1 MLLLSRAKISRVP
14 TYGPS
19 RVLFEQQSWFE
30 QAAGSVTLPPAVQP
44 SGVDA
49 QTQCE
54 GVRTHR
60 DASVETMCRNGLGAV
75 VVAHRLAGRR
85 VLSGCPP

>member
-60 DASVETMCRNGLGAV
+60 DASVGMVSKRIGCSGP
-75 VVAHRLAGRR
+75 HRLAGRR